1 MWRHIPNISPST
13 LVQWSC
19 NRNREILEVPIYQAY
34 FSGLCTEY
42 PHKIWY
48 STFIFGSW
56 NYEIP
61 IDPAWNPPSPHGILL
76 RLTRHVGRALVK
88 SSITW
93 GWNIALWDMGES
105 DQTKNKQYALWKSMV
120 TIWWL
125 SDPLTVII
133 MVVNLI
139 LLLSTPKRNHGFSRE
154 FPHFFGTI
162 QSP

>member
-1 MWRHIPNISPST
+1 MWRHIPNIYIHLPWFNGHAT
-13 LVQWSC
+13 GTEKYWRYLYI
-19 NRNREILEVPIYQAY
+19 RPIFQAY
-34 FSGLCTEY
+34 VREY

-93 GWNIALWDMGES
+93 GWNIALWDMGEKWPNKKQTVCIMEIYGYHLVIKWS
-105 DQTKNKQYALWKSMV
+105 TDSNNNGSESHPPIKHSQTKTWV
-120 TIWWL
+120 
-125 SDPLTVII
+125 
-133 MVVNLI
+133 
-139 LLLSTPKRNHGFSRE
+139 
-154 FPHFFGTI
+154 
-162 QSP
+162 